1 MHAVVMDSLE
11 EYLSGTLEPAELRV
25 IEAHLSTCELCRD
38 EVHGMQQVSLL
49 FGSLHQDENL
59 ETVVPSSRFYAG
71 IVGRVQQAH
80 RQSAPSFA
88 SFFNLDLAFGRRL
101 VFASLLTL
109 AAAGTYL
116 VTHEAVSANT
126 GISPDAVMA
135 QQNSPGFDSDHAPD
149 NMLVTLTAY
158 EH

>member
-11 EYLSGTLEPAELRV
+11 DYLSGSLEPAELRV
-25 IEAHLSTCELCRD
+25 VEAHLSTCELCR
-38 EVHGMQQVSLL
+38 EQVNGMRQVSLL
-49 FGSLHQDENL
+49 FGSLRPE
-59 ETVVPSSRFYAG
+59 EAFSPSPEFYA
-71 IVGRVQQAH
+71 RVVEQVQGERRAT
-80 RQSAPSFA
+80 PTFA
-88 SFFNLDLAFGRRL
+88 SLFALDFAFGRRL

-109 AAAGTYL
+109 AAAGSFL
-116 VTHEAVSANT
+116 VAREAGASNN
-126 GISPDAVMA
+126 GISPGAVMA

>member
-11 EYLSGTLEPAELRV
+11 EYLSGLLEPAELRV
-25 IEAHLSTCELCRD
+25 IEAHLSGCEVCRE
-38 EVHGMQQVSLL
+38 EVRGIRQVSLL
-49 FGSLHQDENL
+49 FGSLRTE
-59 ETVVPSSRFYAG
+59 EAIPPSPRFYAG
-71 IVGRVQQAH
+71 VVQRVQAA
-80 RQSAPSFA
+80 RQPAPSFA
-88 SFFNLDLAFGRRL
+88 SLFALDFAFGRRL

-116 VTHEAVSANT
+116 VTREAGGMPG
-126 GISPDAVMA
+126 GISPDTVMA

-149 NMLVTLTAY
+149 NMLATLTAY

>member
-11 EYLSGTLEPAELRV
+11 EYLSGLLEPAELRV
-25 IEAHLSTCELCRD
+25 VEAHLGTCQLCRD
-38 EVHGMQQVSLL
+38 EIHGMQQVSQL
-49 FGSLHQDENL
+49 FGSLRL
-59 ETVVPSSRFYAG
+59 EEAVSPSPQFYA
-71 IVGRVQQAH
+71 RVVEQVQRERRQAT
-80 RQSAPSFA
+80 PSFA
-88 SFFNLDLAFGRRL
+88 TLFALDFAFGRRL

-109 AAAGTYL
+109 AAAGSFL
-116 VTHEAVSANT
+116 VSREAGGPT
-126 GISPDAVMA
+126 GGNSPGAVMA